1 MHEMLASLIQW
12 YLEAL
17 DQGGYWLI
25 GLLMAM
31 ESSILPVPSEFVI
44 PPAAY
49 LAHSK
54 GTFTLTGIVIAGT
67 VGSWVGAR

>member
-1 MHEMLASLIQW
+1 MHEMLASLIHW

-44 PPAAY
+44 LLPHTSRTPMER
-49 LAHSK
+49 S
-54 GTFTLTGIVIAGT
+54 
-67 VGSWVGAR
+67 R

>member
-1 MHEMLASLIQW
+1 MHEMLASLIHW

-49 LAHSK
+49 LAH
-54 GTFTLTGIVIAGT
+54 
-67 VGSWVGAR
+67 

>member
-12 YLEAL
+12 YLAAL

-31 ESSILPVPSEFVI
+31 ESSILPVPSE
-44 PPAAY
+44 
-49 LAHSK
+49 L
-54 GTFTLTGIVIAGT
+54 
-67 VGSWVGAR
+67 